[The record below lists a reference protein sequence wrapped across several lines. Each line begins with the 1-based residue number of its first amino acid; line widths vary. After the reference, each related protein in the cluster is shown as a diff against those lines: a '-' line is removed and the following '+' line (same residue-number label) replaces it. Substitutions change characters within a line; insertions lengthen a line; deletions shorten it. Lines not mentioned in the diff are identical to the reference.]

1 MSHHWGYVSVLAAA
15 VLFGISTT
23 LNKIALADVHPLIVA
38 GAIYFVAGITL
49 TVARILPP
57 LHRKILS
64 LLETPTEAEPQITM
78 KDYVTLGFVVLFG
91 SVIAPY
97 LFICGLDETTA
108 INASLLSNSES
119 LFTALIAFFFLG
131 ERGKTKDYAAIFLVL
146 LGAVFLTT
154 NAEFQRLSLTRNVF
168 GNLLVLA
175 ACFSWSVDNNL
186 SRFLSMK
193 KDIVLITA
201 LKCLLGG
208 TALLTASWLLQVVI
222 YIPMKAALYIVS
234 SGALSIG
241 ISVLLFLFALR
252 EIGAMKTGILFAT
265 SSLFGALTAFLV
277 LKESFTPV
285 QLAAAALMLTGVW
298 LMYKRQ

>member
-1 MSHHWGYVSVLAAA
+1 MSHHWGYVSVLTAA

-23 LNKIALADVHPLIVA
+23 LNKIALADVHPIVVA
-38 GAIYFVAGITL
+38 GAIYLVAGISL
-49 TVARILPP
+49 TVIRVLPP
-57 LHRKILS
+57 LHGKILS
-64 LLETPTEAEPQITM
+64 LLETPTETEPQITM
-78 KDYVTLGFVVLFG
+78 KDYVILGFVILFG
-91 SVIAPY
+91 SIIAPY
-97 LFICGLDETTA
+97 LFIYGLDETTA

-119 LFTALIAFFFLG
+119 LFTALIAFLFLG
-131 ERGKTKDYAAIFLVL
+131 ERGKTKDYTAIFLVL
-146 LGAVFLTT
+146 LGAVILTT
-154 NAEFQRLSLTRNVF
+154 NAEFQKLSLTKDVF

-175 ACFSWSVDNNL
+175 ACFSWSIDNNL
-186 SRFLSMK
+186 SRFLSVK

-208 TALLTASWLLQVVI
+208 TALLATAWLLQVVI
-222 YIPMKAALYIVS
+222 YVPMKAVLYLVLT
-234 SGALSIG
+234 GALSIG
-241 ISVLLFLFALR
+241 VSVLLFLFALR

-277 LKESFTPV
+277 LKENFTLV